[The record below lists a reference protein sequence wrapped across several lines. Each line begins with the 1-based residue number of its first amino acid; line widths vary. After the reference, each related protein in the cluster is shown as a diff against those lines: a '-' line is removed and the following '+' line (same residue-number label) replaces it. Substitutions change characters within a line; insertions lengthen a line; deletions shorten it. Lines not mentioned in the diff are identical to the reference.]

1 MFYKKINLSKSGT
14 LFEELL
20 PYIISAPKISNTR
33 VFLTP
38 QVNVSLKSLM
48 AMKND
53 IIILLGG
60 LLWHNICNNF
70 HENQSTGWDFKSG
83 ETPTNKTH
91 AHTVFIRLFSS
102 VRKENRLKIQGNFLK
117 LGSPNKPNYS
127 IGHKRRYTIPGFPLT
142 HEDKTHI
149 MQYWQKIRFISCN
162 TGTAC
167 LFWVVVSYF
176 VFCILKGYS
185 YLKVTDSYRGTV
197 QIILVCSA
205 FLHWML
211 LPL

>member
-60 LLWHNICNNF
+60 LL
-70 HENQSTGWDFKSG
+70 
-83 ETPTNKTH
+83 
-91 AHTVFIRLFSS
+91 
-102 VRKENRLKIQGNFLK
+102 
-117 LGSPNKPNYS
+117 
-127 IGHKRRYTIPGFPLT
+127 
-142 HEDKTHI
+142 
-149 MQYWQKIRFISCN
+149 
-162 TGTAC
+162 
-167 LFWVVVSYF
+167 
-176 VFCILKGYS
+176 
-185 YLKVTDSYRGTV
+185 
-197 QIILVCSA
+197 
-205 FLHWML
+205 
-211 LPL
+211 